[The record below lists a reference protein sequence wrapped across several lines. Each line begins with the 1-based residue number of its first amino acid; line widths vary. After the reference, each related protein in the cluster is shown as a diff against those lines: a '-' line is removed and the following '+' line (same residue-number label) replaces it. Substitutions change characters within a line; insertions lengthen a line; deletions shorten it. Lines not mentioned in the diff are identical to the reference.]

1 VHVAQRQ
8 VKVRKTESELNTRL
22 GREPTDEEIA
32 HAAELPLD
40 EVIEIRELGRGLASL
55 DQTVSEDGDTALG
68 DLLASD
74 RPEPI
79 EEVAEA
85 DRDRR
90 VNELV
95 GQLPEP
101 ERNVIRLR
109 FGLAGDEPRTLRQ
122 TGSEL
127 GISAERA
134 RELEER
140 GLRRLAGSPE
150 LEQLR
155 LAA

>member
-1 VHVAQRQ
+1 
-8 VKVRKTESELNTRL
+8 
-22 GREPTDEEIA
+22 
-32 HAAELPLD
+32 
-40 EVIEIRELGRGLASL
+40 
-55 DQTVSEDGDTALG
+55 
-68 DLLASD
+68 LASD
-74 RPEPI
+74 RPEPS
-79 EEVAEA
+79 EEIAGL

-90 VNELV
+90 VHDIV
-95 GQLPEP
+95 GRLPEQ

-109 FGLAGDEPRTLRQ
+109 FGLSGDEPRTLRQ

-140 GLRRLAGSPE
+140 GLRRLAGTPE